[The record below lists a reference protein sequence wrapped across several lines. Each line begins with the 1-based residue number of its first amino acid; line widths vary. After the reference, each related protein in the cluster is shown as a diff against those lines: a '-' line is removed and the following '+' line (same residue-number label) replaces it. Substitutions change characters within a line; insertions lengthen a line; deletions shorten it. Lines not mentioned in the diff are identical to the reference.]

1 MSLEVQEAGGLEG
14 VGDGESDSMFIGWSS
29 REERAEIDDLKS
41 NELYWGL
48 IHKDTRGLYRYDQ
61 VVFLDGCGSRVDL

>member
-29 REERAEIDDLKS
+29 REERAEIDDLK
-41 NELYWGL
+41 
-48 IHKDTRGLYRYDQ
+48 IK
-61 VVFLDGCGSRVDL
+61 